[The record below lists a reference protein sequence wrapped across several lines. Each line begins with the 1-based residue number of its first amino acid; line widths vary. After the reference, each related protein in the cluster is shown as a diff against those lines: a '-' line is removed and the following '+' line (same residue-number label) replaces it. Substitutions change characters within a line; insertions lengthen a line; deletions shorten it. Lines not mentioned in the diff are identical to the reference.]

1 MTWKD
6 ILKMTFDEAQTKATQ
21 IMMDKYNPEGRAGVS
36 MDFATIPKYQE
47 EYRKLVQSLYKAK
60 EEEKMVGAIT
70 TATPNITRVS
80 YSQRRKKRGKEDK
93 EE

>member
-1 MTWKD
+1 
-6 ILKMTFDEAQTKATQ
+6 
-21 IMMDKYNPEGRAGVS
+21 

>member
-60 EEEKMVGAIT
+60 EEEKK
-70 TATPNITRVS
+70 PKKKKKE
-80 YSQRRKKRGKEDK
+80 KKRAKK
-93 EE
+93 ANLV